1 LPDCFSPV
9 PTFTPRGGFVQLN
22 RLTASFQSNVLS
34 QLDNNFAYIPIRRR
48 SIHRRL
54 SFSRLDASKMI
65 RLLQYKS
72 EGGLSLTTF
81 LGDNTTP
88 RYAIRCA
95 AARDELVRAH
105 WFSLNSGQS
114 EGLIPLAI
122 ASIST
127 SLYGIHQ
134 NNHDFYIGGHR
145 IACTHRSY
153 LSYSSLAPD

>member
-1 LPDCFSPV
+1 MS
-9 PTFTPRGGFVQLN
+9 
-22 RLTASFQSNVLS
+22 VLGKD
-34 QLDNNFAYIPIRRR
+34 LVFAPPHIR
-48 SIHRRL
+48 S
-54 SFSRLDASKMI
+54 
-65 RLLQYKS
+65 
-72 EGGLSLTTF
+72 
-81 LGDNTTP
+81 
-88 RYAIRCA
+88 A

-114 EGLIPLAI
+114 EGLIPLPI

-153 LSYSSLAPD
+153 LSYSSLAPDWPQSELVQFVFVADPHISVPYSIHTSQFY